1 MSPRPD
7 RKRIRALLAAQA
19 GFTIVEAMV
28 AGLMLMIGGLGAM
41 QLLDASTRNTYR
53 AEESQVAINRIQREL
68 EVVRRL
74 PYEEIALSSAPAF
87 SSDEN
92 NPRHRISGTSFALG
106 RDGTNLAPLV
116 YNGSPLEDGET
127 VTEG

>member
-1 MSPRPD
+1 MSLLPD

-53 AEESQVAINRIQREL
+53 AEESQVAINRIQR
-68 EVVRRL
+68 
-74 PYEEIALSSAPAF
+74 
-87 SSDEN
+87 
-92 NPRHRISGTSFALG
+92 
-106 RDGTNLAPLV
+106 
-116 YNGSPLEDGET
+116 
-127 VTEG
+127 